1 MNIKKVFSFGTAILI
16 TAFVFFAIFALLL
29 RPETLEIG
37 TVDLNTVADGEYIGV
52 CQNKILIA
60 VVKVRVQ
67 NHEITDIEILEH
79 KASYMGQAEKIAGEV
94 CDRQI
99 LEVDAISGAT
109 FTSHT
114 VLKAI
119 ENALK

>member
-1 MNIKKVFSFGTAILI
+1 MTIKKVFPFLAAILV
-16 TAFVFFAIFALLL
+16 TASLCFAVFALLL
-29 RPETLEIG
+29 RPQALEIG

-67 NHEITDIEILEH
+67 NHEIMDIEVLEH
-79 KASYMGQAEKIAGEV
+79 KASYMGQAERIAGEV
-94 CDRQI
+94 CAGQT

-109 FTSHT
+109 FTSDT

>member
-1 MNIKKVFSFGTAILI
+1 MNIKKVIPFLTAILL
-16 TAFVFFAIFALLL
+16 TAFLCFAVFALLL
-29 RPETLEIG
+29 RPRALEIG

-60 VVKVRVQ
+60 VVKVHIQ
-67 NHEITDIEILEH
+67 NHEIIDIDVLEH
-79 KASYMGQAEKIAGEV
+79 KASYMGQAERIAGEV
-94 CDRQI
+94 YAGQT

-109 FTSHT
+109 FTSDT

>member
-16 TAFVFFAIFALLL
+16 TAFVCFAIFALLL
-29 RPETLEIG
+29 RPQTLEIG

>member
-1 MNIKKVFSFGTAILI
+1 MNIKKVFPFLAAILV
-16 TAFVFFAIFALLL
+16 TAFLFFAVFALLL
-29 RPETLEIG
+29 RPQALEIG

-67 NHEITDIEILEH
+67 NHEITDIEVLEH
-79 KASYMGQAEKIAGEV
+79 KASYMGQAERIAGEV
-94 CDRQI
+94 CAGQT

-109 FTSHT
+109 FTSDT

>member
-1 MNIKKVFSFGTAILI
+1 MNIKKVFPFLAAILI
-16 TAFVFFAIFALLL
+16 TAFLCLTAFVFLL
-29 RPETLEIG
+29 RPQALEIG

-60 VVKVRVQ
+60 VVKVRIQ
-67 NHEITDIEILEH
+67 NHEIIDIEVLEH
-79 KASYMGQAEKIAGEV
+79 KASYMGQAERIAGEV
-94 CDRQI
+94 CDKQT

-109 FTSHT
+109 FTSRT

>member
-1 MNIKKVFSFGTAILI
+1 MNIKKVFPFATAILI
-16 TAFVFFAIFALLL
+16 TAFVCFAIFALLL
-29 RPETLEIG
+29 RPQTLEIG

-67 NHEITDIEILEH
+67 NHEIMDIEVLEH
-79 KASYMGQAEKIAGEV
+79 KASYMGQAERIAGEV
-94 CDRQI
+94 CAEQT

-109 FTSHT
+109 FTSDT

>member
-1 MNIKKVFSFGTAILI
+1 MNIKKVFPFLAAILI
-16 TAFVFFAIFALLL
+16 TAFLCFAAFAFLL
-29 RPETLEIG
+29 RPQALEIS
-37 TVDLNTVADGEYIGV
+37 TVDLNTMADGEYIGE

-60 VVKVRVQ
+60 VVKVRIQ
-67 NHEITDIEILEH
+67 NHEIIDIEVLEH
-79 KASYMGQAEKIAGEV
+79 KASYMGQAERIAGEV
-94 CDRQI
+94 CDKQT

-109 FTSHT
+109 FTSRT